1 MTHVLLLSF
10 LLQFL
15 TQHIISYLYIF
26 AVNGCERNLILRIR
40 RYPDYYNTA
49 TTGSTIIE
57 RGAATKA
64 VTTTSTTT
72 TATQKIRSGN
82 RVVRKVSFINL
93 G

>member
-49 TTGSTIIE
+49 TTIST
-57 RGAATKA
+57 GTAALTA
-64 VTTTSTTT
+64 ATT
-72 TATQKIRSGN
+72 TATKIC
-82 RVVRKVSFINL
+82 
-93 G
+93 